1 MFALPWSINHQ
12 GGRGCLQL
20 LMDGALLAI
29 TPSDVIRAVNWLR
42 PCFESRELDVTDCSA
57 MQGYAA
63 NGTSDAMVAV
73 VGDGLHSVDELASA
87 LAMDITEVQRALI
100 QLEIDGR
107 LTRLAHG
114 YWTRTPI

>member
-1 MFALPWSINHQ
+1 
-12 GGRGCLQL
+12 
-20 LMDGALLAI
+20 MDGALLAI

-73 VGDGLHSVDELASA
+73 VGDGLNSVDELASA
-87 LAMDITEVQRALI
+87 LAMDITEVQRALV

>member
-1 MFALPWSINHQ
+1 MFVLPWSINHQ

-87 LAMDITEVQRALI
+87 LAMDITEVQRALV